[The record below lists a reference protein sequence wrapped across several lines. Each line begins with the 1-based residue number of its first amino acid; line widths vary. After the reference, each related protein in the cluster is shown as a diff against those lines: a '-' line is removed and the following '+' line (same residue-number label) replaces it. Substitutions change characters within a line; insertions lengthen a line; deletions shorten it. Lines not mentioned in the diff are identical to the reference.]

1 MGVVNGDPIRLN
13 NGRGNRLLHASYLNS
28 DTESYLNECMY
39 FSAHEN
45 EYISRKI
52 ESGLNVRIK
61 LKDYTKNGVTKQ
73 GVRFFEQL
81 TKINTLAIS
90 NTNKQTFTSH
100 DEKHL
105 NKFELS
111 KYYELCS

>member
-1 MGVVNGDPIRLN
+1 M
-13 NGRGNRLLHASYLNS
+13 
-28 DTESYLNECMY
+28 
-39 FSAHEN
+39 
-45 EYISRKI
+45 
-52 ESGLNVRIK
+52 
-61 LKDYTKNGVTKQ
+61 TKQ
-73 GVRFFEQL
+73 GVRVFEQL

-111 KYYELCS
+111 NIMNFAREILSYKDLSKFQQKNKSR